1 MEAFVDNKEDK
12 RATVDAVLDRL
23 VAKTEAITAL
33 VISRQGICL
42 GQAGTAASLNST
54 ALAALVAGMF
64 SATKEVANIVGE
76 DQFSIL
82 LQQGEKR
89 HIHISLIGAKSMM
102 VIVFEDYSRI
112 GKVRYAA
119 RSASGELIKA
129 LQAADRKRDEVVE
142 NLSVP
147 DFKEYAMNLID
158 RIFVVGEDE
167 DAAP

>member
-1 MEAFVDNKEDK
+1 MNLTGTESGGK
-12 RATVDAVLDRL
+12 RTAINSILDDL

-33 VISRQGICL
+33 VISRQGVCL

-89 HIHISLIGAKSMM
+89 HIHISLIGSKSMM

-112 GKVRYAA
+112 GRVRLAA
-119 RSASGELIKA
+119 RAAAPELLDSLDTQEKA
-129 LQAADRKRDEVVE
+129 RSSVADSI
-142 NLSVP
+142 SVP

-158 RIFVVGEDE
+158 RIFVVGEE
-167 DAAP
+167 ENAPS